1 MSTDNT
7 RSADSSVKRQR
18 LEEIKQTRAV
28 LSMDNMK
35 WLVEELEL
43 AWRENEAIIHAAN
56 EVIKELDGPN
66 NELKQAFKEEAT
78 SYARTAYIHDGTLSE
93 AFSDGYRRALEA
105 CKRAIEAV
113 KAKGEDGNQR

>member
-1 MSTDNT
+1 
-7 RSADSSVKRQR
+7 VKRQR
-18 LEEIKQTRAV
+18 LSEIKEASIGVIKFEYAQ
-28 LSMDNMK
+28 
-35 WLVEELEL
+35 WLITELEA

-56 EVIKELDGPN
+56 EVIKELAGPN

-93 AFSDGYRRALEA
+93 AFSDGYRQALEA

-113 KAKGEDGNQR
+113 KANENKPK